1 MITLH
6 IPNYVERVKVKIKYF
21 YRKELDVSKMFS
33 EGLGTF
39 LWEDISTESFDLQYL
54 ELNCVES
61 LCVSEAAVNLSST
74 CSQSDFAE

>member
-1 MITLH
+1 
-6 IPNYVERVKVKIKYF
+6 
-21 YRKELDVSKMFS
+21 MFS

-61 LCVSEAAVNLSST
+61 LGVSEAAVTLSST